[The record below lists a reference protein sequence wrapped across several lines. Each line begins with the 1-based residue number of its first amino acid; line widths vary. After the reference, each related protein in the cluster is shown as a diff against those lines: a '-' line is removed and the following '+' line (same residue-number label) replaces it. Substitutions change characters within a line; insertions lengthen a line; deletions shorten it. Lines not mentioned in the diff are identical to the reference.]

1 MAKNAGGVLLPV
13 SAEPGKGD
21 GEAALFKGSAMTRR
35 GAVAALSYMSCSG
48 TRLDPRPL
56 FLCAS
61 VVWRRIGALSVC
73 FRSRRRTGGSFCV
86 GSGTGSA
93 RSGLV
98 ICC

>member
-56 FLCAS
+56 FLYAS
-61 VVWRRIGALSVC
+61 VVCVELAPCLH
-73 FRSRRRTGGSFCV
+73 GG
-86 GSGTGSA
+86 GQLA
-93 RSGLV
+93 RFA
-98 ICC
+98 